1 MKIKLPKAFN
11 KMSIQEQ
18 EEILVKN
25 LSVVYALE
33 KEIREA
39 LGKIRGGNK
48 IQVAEIDRP
57 DEALL
62 KA

>member
-1 MKIKLPKAFN
+1 MKIKLPAKFN

-25 LSVVYALE
+25 LNIVYILE
-33 KEIREA
+33 REIKGA

-48 IQVAEIDRP
+48 IQISEIDRP

-62 KA
+62 KL

>member
-1 MKIKLPKAFN
+1 MKIKLPAKFN

>member
-1 MKIKLPKAFN
+1 MKIKLPAKFN

-18 EEILVKN
+18 EDILVKN
-25 LSVVYALE
+25 LNIIYSLE
-33 KEIREA
+33 KEIKQA
-39 LGKIRGGNK
+39 LAKVRGGTK
-48 IQVAEIDRP
+48 FEVKEVERP

>member
-1 MKIKLPKAFN
+1 MKIKLPAKFN
-11 KMSIQEQ
+11 KMTLQEQ
-18 EEILVKN
+18 EDILVKN
-25 LSVVYALE
+25 LNVVYALE
-33 KEIREA
+33 KEIKEA